1 MKAGDLVLCTYQGRN
16 AVCILVA
23 DATTHPVA
31 SESTWWT
38 VCYPDGEVLTV
49 HRTHIREIK
58 KNKKKYLTKR
68 NESDKSIVSQQ
79 NTERK

>member
-58 KNKKKYLTKR
+58 KNSAEKR
-68 NESDKSIVSQQ
+68 RMSQH
-79 NTERK
+79 NTISS